1 MAIRIAFNEVFT
13 SINLFNQTISS
24 IKFEPNEFNEKIYRE
39 IKRASEMPLDQNL
52 IDELGRYILIIY
64 KDNVEEI
71 FKPLNL
77 YLENKKKTETN

>member
-24 IKFEPNEFNEKIYRE
+24 IEFEPNEFNEKIYRE
-39 IKRASEMPLDQNL
+39 IKRASETPLDQNI

-71 FKPLNL
+71 LKPLNL